1 MSPHTTYGT
10 WTDQAG
16 RDHEAE
22 VIGTS
27 SDGQLVVLV
36 DGQCPVPINPD
47 DLHRR

>member
-10 WTDQAG
+10 WTDGRG

-22 VIGTS
+22 VIGTD

-36 DGQCPVPINPD
+36 DGQCPVSIDVD
-47 DLHRR
+47 DLRRR